1 MALLPVYRSR
11 IMGGKT
17 MKPPVDLADPADPAN
32 PANID
37 ALLVFLKHA
46 ADAWHVHG
54 SGWCFHF
61 GSQCVRVDVGLADR
75 CGGDRCKHP
84 VMTVVA

>member
-1 MALLPVYRSR
+1 M
-11 IMGGKT
+11 MGGKT
-17 MKPPVDLADPADPAN
+17 METPADPADPPGRAD
-32 PANID
+32 PANIN
-37 ALLVFLKHA
+37 ALLASLKHA

-61 GSQCVRVDVGLADR
+61 GTHCVRVDVSLAHR
-75 CGGDRCKHP
+75 CGGGPCKHP